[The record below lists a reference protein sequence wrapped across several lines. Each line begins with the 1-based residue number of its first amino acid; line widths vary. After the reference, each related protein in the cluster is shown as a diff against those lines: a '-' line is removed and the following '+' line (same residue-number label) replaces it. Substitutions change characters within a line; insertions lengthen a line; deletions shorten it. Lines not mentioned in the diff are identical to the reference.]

1 MEKGIQRRMND
12 FYFEAFTPDG
22 ETITLSLEQ
31 TSQPE
36 TPSKQR
42 VKPVITSS
50 SGNEKGLHQ

>member
-31 TSQPE
+31 ISQPE
-36 TPSKQR
+36 TPQEQR
-42 VKPVITSS
+42 VKPIIMSP
-50 SGNEKGLHQ
+50 SGNAKGLHQ